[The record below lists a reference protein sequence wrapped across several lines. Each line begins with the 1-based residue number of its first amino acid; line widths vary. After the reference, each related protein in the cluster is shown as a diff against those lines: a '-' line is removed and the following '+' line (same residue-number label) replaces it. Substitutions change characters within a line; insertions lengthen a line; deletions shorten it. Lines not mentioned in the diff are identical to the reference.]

1 MQRHLPGRARSTH
14 RRRPLARGRTP
25 ASVATGLLATGLLG
39 LLACDRNIE
48 PYRPGE
54 EPRQPDLGRIFPGG
68 SRDLGAD
75 AGGEQTGAPTE
86 SRTARSALPPSRSE
100 AGTAPGEG
108 PGSPPPTSATAEGE
122 PIQGRIEL
130 APGLEGAQPVD
141 GVLFVI
147 ARAQGASGGPPLAV
161 LRIPAPRFPL
171 EFTIG
176 PADVMIPSMR
186 FEGSLSLTARLD
198 ADGNAMTR
206 GDEDLSSAVEGPVLP
221 GTSGVRLLLSERG

>member
-1 MQRHLPGRARSTH
+1 MAF
-14 RRRPLARGRTP
+14 
-25 ASVATGLLATGLLG
+25 LG

-68 SRDLGAD
+68 SRELRGDP
-75 AGGEQTGAPTE
+75 GGEQTGAPAESRAE

-100 AGTAPGEG
+100 AGNARGDG
-108 PGSPPPTSATAEGE
+108 PGSPGAGSPSAEGE
-122 PIQGRIEL
+122 PIRGRIEL
-130 APGLEGAQPVD
+130 APGLEGAQPAD

-147 ARAQGASGGPPLAV
+147 ARPQGVSGGPPLAV
-161 LRIPAPRFPL
+161 LRVPDPRFPL

-176 PADVMIPSMR
+176 PENVMIPSMR
-186 FEGSLSLTARLD
+186 FQGSLSLTARLD

-206 GDEDLSSAVEGPVLP
+206 GEADLSSAVEGPVLP
-221 GTSGVRLLLSERG
+221 GASGVRLLLSERG